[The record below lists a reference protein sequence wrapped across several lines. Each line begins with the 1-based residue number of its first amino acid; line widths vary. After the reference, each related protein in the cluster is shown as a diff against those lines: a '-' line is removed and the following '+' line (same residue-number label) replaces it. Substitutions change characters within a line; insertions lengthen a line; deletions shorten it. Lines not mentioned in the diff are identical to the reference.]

1 MKFKILFL
9 SALLIM
15 LLTQKA
21 FGVVNQPPSRE
32 LKVQVDDAALYVRIV
47 GNLESRNVLI
57 AINGG
62 PGQSSH
68 YMVSLEQ
75 LAGKDFAVV
84 TYDQRGTGRST
95 TPSGGYTLLDH
106 VADIEA
112 IRKAIGAEK
121 VHIMG
126 HSWGGIVAM
135 FYATVHPQMV
145 SSIML
150 MGSGPPSK
158 KMSLPGQ
165 AKLAQRIRQLM
176 QLGIIPKSLP
186 PNISE
191 LLEAI
196 LPAYFSNPSY
206 KIPEELKRT
215 SIRANTNQMTLSA
228 VGDWDFTAEV
238 AKLDHR
244 VLMLWGEEDPFGLP
258 MAEAT
263 KLALSAAKVEFV
275 LLKKCGHYWHECLNE
290 FLLHVRAFLKPR
302 PVPELAFAKEL
313 QETLYNG
320 LKKYNGK
327 GISFAIIAPGHR
339 TWIGVS
345 GVSHGTT
352 PIKPDT
358 LFDAGSITKN
368 FVAALTLKL
377 VEEGL
382 LTLDDPLHKW
392 LPDYPNI
399 DNTITIRQLL
409 NHTSGLFSLQGPSIR
424 PILKD
429 PKRIWTPK
437 EVLTTLVGKPHF
449 SKGEGWRY
457 SNTGYILLG
466 MIIENATRS
475 MISTELRNR
484 FWKPLG
490 LDSMFFAVEETLP
503 VNIAHGWI
511 DLNGD
516 KVLDDFSV
524 FPRTAFHSPLKGAGG
539 IFSTTE
545 DLAKW
550 AHALFQE
557 RIVVSK
563 GSLKQM
569 LAFHSP
575 VSKPLLSGYGLGIQ
589 RFTPRIFNELELWG
603 HAGNSLGYSALMWYL
618 PDYSVSIAL
627 ITNREQN
634 DEFYLWVINDLLSVI
649 KSNLKKIPR
658 L

>member
-1 MKFKILFL
+1 MAFYKVLTR
-9 SALLIM
+9 ALL
-15 LLTQKA
+15 LGTALTLTI
-21 FGVVNQPPSRE
+21 FS
-32 LKVQVDDAALYVRIV
+32 
-47 GNLESRNVLI
+47 
-57 AINGG
+57 
-62 PGQSSH
+62 
-68 YMVSLEQ
+68 VSP
-75 LAGKDFAVV
+75 AV
-84 TYDQRGTGRST
+84 SAK
-95 TPSGGYTLLDH
+95 P
-106 VADIEA
+106 
-112 IRKAIGAEK
+112 
-121 VHIMG
+121 
-126 HSWGGIVAM
+126 
-135 FYATVHPQMV
+135 V
-145 SSIML
+145 S
-150 MGSGPPSK
+150 
-158 KMSLPGQ
+158 Q
-165 AKLAQRIRQLM
+165 
-176 QLGIIPKSLP
+176 
-186 PNISE
+186 
-191 LLEAI
+191 
-196 LPAYFSNPSY
+196 
-206 KIPEELKRT
+206 
-215 SIRANTNQMTLSA
+215 
-228 VGDWDFTAEV
+228 
-238 AKLDHR
+238 
-244 VLMLWGEEDPFGLP
+244 
-258 MAEAT
+258 
-263 KLALSAAKVEFV
+263 
-275 LLKKCGHYWHECLNE
+275 
-290 FLLHVRAFLKPR
+290 
-302 PVPELAFAKEL
+302 PELPFVKKL
-313 QETLYNG
+313 QDTLDNG

-409 NHTSGLFSLQGPSIR
+409 NHTSGLYSLQGSSAIR

-429 PKRIWTPK
+429 PGRLWTSK

-449 SKGEGWRY
+449 PKGKGWQY

-475 MISTELRNR
+475 KISTELRNR

-490 LDSMFFAVEETLP
+490 LDSMFFAVDETLP

-524 FPRTAFHSPLKGAGG
+524 FPRTAFQSIFQGAGG
-539 IFSTTE
+539 IFSTPE
-545 DLAKW
+545 ELANW
-550 AHALFQE
+550 THALFHE

-563 GSLKQM
+563 GSLQQM

-575 VSKPLLSGYGLGIQ
+575 TSKPAIAGYGLGVE
-589 RFTPRIFNELELWG
+589 RFTLRIFNGLELWG

-649 KSNLKKIPR
+649 KSNFKKISR